1 MLVCYEEASSVM
13 KKPLAVIFGKPV
25 AANESEL
32 EFESDIVFR
41 WIKAAERRCASAIWA
56 GAAPI
61 WRTQV
66 QKRHR
71 ASKRV

>member
-1 MLVCYEEASSVM
+1 M

-56 GAAPI
+56 GVIEDSIEDKMLFASGIPCAAA
-61 WRTQV
+61 RLS
-66 QKRHR
+66 HL
-71 ASKRV
+71 